1 LVLSGNTL
9 YGTASAGGTSGN
21 GTVFAVNTE
30 GSVFSTLY
38 SFSETNDVGINSDG
52 AYPWDGLILS
62 GNTLYGT
69 AEYGGSYGD
78 GTVFAVSTGGTDFT
92 NLYSFTGSSN
102 NGLPFGGLIL
112 SGNTLFGTTTGP
124 GTTSGTVFAVNT
136 EGSGFT
142 TLHSFSA
149 VSCSPPCDT
158 PPYPNS
164 DGAFPWDGVILS
176 GNTLYGTANSGG
188 SSGWGT
194 VFAVNTNGTG
204 FTTLYN
210 FTGGSDGADPCAG
223 LILSGNIL
231 YGTAAGGGSS
241 GSGTVFAVNTNGTGF
256 TTLYNFS
263 DGSDGA
269 NPDGGLILSGNILYG
284 TASRGDS
291 SGSGTVFSVT
301 LPAPPLS
308 ITASDTNII
317 MTWPTN
323 AAGISFAGYTLQC
336 TTNLVSPAVWTP
348 VSPGP
353 VVVNGQFTVTN
364 PLSGPQ
370 QFYQLSQ

>member
-1 LVLSGNTL
+1 VFAINTNGTGFRVLHTFAA
-9 YGTASAGGTSGN
+9 ASAPYYT
-21 GTVFAVNTE
+21 
-30 GSVFSTLY
+30 
-38 SFSETNDVGINSDG
+38 NSDG
-52 AYPWDGLILS
+52 TLPVGGLILS

-69 AEYGGSYGD
+69 ANSGGPYG
-78 GTVFAVSTGGTDFT
+78 
-92 NLYSFTGSSN
+92 
-102 NGLPFGGLIL
+102 
-112 SGNTLFGTTTGP
+112 
-124 GTTSGTVFAVNT
+124 SGTVFAVNT
-136 EGSGFT
+136 NGTGFT
-142 TLHSFSA
+142 TLYSFTA
-149 VSCSPPCDT
+149 VPGSFPKT
-158 PPYPNS
+158 NPPYINL
-164 DGAFPWDGVILS
+164 DGAFPWYDGLILS